1 MADDEQDQ
9 AASLRAFVVSSDG
22 IIAKTALQ
30 YMEFSYANPHSACDT
45 HFQAIAVPVV
55 PIRLRTVM
63 VSAFGGGTLPGTLD
77 EIMDGLYAD
86 TTEQMQLN
94 APIQYGSILSCGVV

>member
-1 MADDEQDQ
+1 
-9 AASLRAFVVSSDG
+9 
-22 IIAKTALQ
+22 
-30 YMEFSYANPHSACDT
+30 
-45 HFQAIAVPVV
+45 
-55 PIRLRTVM
+55 M